1 MLASAADYMWH
12 DDRRQQDPEVT
23 RLVRPHELP
32 VGARVGR
39 PVLSGHVAGAPLL
52 RAGVVV
58 TESIRNALE
67 RSGVTGVYLDDEPTA
82 GIEPTPALDERTR
95 LEVTNS
101 LAATF
106 TDVPTALAGGRLL
119 RREAVDDLDS
129 TVDAIIDDILD
140 LEPETLT
147 LSSLASADAY
157 TLEHSIDV
165 TILGLLVANR
175 LFREHGPIDW
185 AGQRT
190 HSGITEALRRFGMGL
205 LLHDVG
211 ELGLPAEI
219 SRKAGPSTT
228 PSVKLPA
235 STRRSSSACSMRR
248 RSARTRWPSCAG
260 ITRSS
265 TAVATPTACAGRRF
279 RSSRGSWPW
288 PWPWPTHTRS

>member
-1 MLASAADYMWH
+1 M
-12 DDRRQQDPEVT
+12 
-23 RLVRPHELP
+23 
-32 VGARVGR
+32 
-39 PVLSGHVAGAPLL
+39 
-52 RAGVVV
+52 
-58 TESIRNALE
+58 
-67 RSGVTGVYLDDEPTA
+67 
-82 GIEPTPALDERTR
+82 
-95 LEVTNS
+95 
-101 LAATF
+101 
-106 TDVPTALAGGRLL
+106 
-119 RREAVDDLDS
+119 DDLDS

-147 LSSLASADAY
+147 LSSLASTDAY

-190 HSGITEALRRFGMGL
+190 HSGITEALRRFGIGL

-211 ELGLPAEI
+211 EFGLPAEI
-219 SRKAGPSTT
+219 TRKTGPLDDAEREVAREHTQIGLS
-228 PSVKLPA
+228 LLDEA
-235 STRRSSSACSMRR
+235 QISSHAV
-248 RSARTRWPSCAG
+248 AVVAG

-279 RSSRGSWPW
+279 RSSSGSRPWPW